1 MRDFHMHSTFS
12 ADCEAPMEK
21 MAESAVNKGLQSICF
36 TDHID
41 YDYPDTSIVFDVD
54 LDQYEK
60 SYQKVKKQFA
70 SKLDIYKGIELGIQ
84 PHLVNQYLDLTKANR
99 FDFIILSMHT
109 TDCKDLHSGNLF
121 EGCTLHEAYDKYY
134 SELLDCV
141 KRYDAFS
148 ILGHIDL
155 VTRYKYEDG
164 VHHFHEVIEEI
175 FKTIIPRGQGIEINT
190 SGYKYNMNRLLPSRD
205 ILELYHQLGG
215 EIITVG
221 SDAHRPERVG
231 DRVDEAYELLRDIG
245 FKYVS
250 TFNNREPVFHKL

>member
-1 MRDFHMHSTFS
+1 MHDYHMHSTFS
-12 ADCEAPMEK
+12 ADCKAPMEK
-21 MAESAVNKGLQSICF
+21 MAEAAVKQGLQSICF

-54 LDQYEK
+54 LNKYEEAYQKARRQYEG
-60 SYQKVKKQFA
+60 
-70 SKLDIYKGIELGIQ
+70 KLDIRKGIELGIQ
-84 PHLVNQYLDLTKANR
+84 PHLVKQYKDLVKANS

-109 TDCKDLHSGNLF
+109 TDKKDLHSGRLF
-121 EGCTLHEAYDKYY
+121 EGCTLDEAYEKYY

-141 KRYDAFS
+141 KRFDQFS

-164 VHHFHEVIEEI
+164 VHHFHEVMEEI

-190 SGYKYNMNRLLPSRD
+190 SGYKYYMNRLLPSKD
-205 ILELYHQLGG
+205 ILQLYYDMGG

-231 DRVDEAYELLRDIG
+231 DRIDEAYELLREIG

-250 TFNNREPVFHKL
+250 TFKNREVEFHKL